1 MSIQDQR
8 AALAQVATIISG
20 LATEVRDVKDVL
32 GDHRDLRDVSTIRV
46 EHAELRLDNAIIE
59 LGAALFALESLAAII
74 GDKPLLLPLLRTFT
88 RHGDA
93 PPEGVTALSYANHGK
108 TDYVV
113 RNPAGGWDLTQSLEA
128 VLPATPGA
136 AWRLTVK
143 HINVTMTEVRR

>member
-8 AALAQVATIISG
+8 AALAQVATIIGG

-59 LGAALFALESLAAII
+59 LGAALFALESLAAIV
-74 GDKPLLLPLLRTFT
+74 GDKPLLPPPLRTYM
-88 RHGDA
+88 RDNDE
-93 PPEGVTALSYANHGK
+93 PPETVTALSYANHGK

-113 RNPAGGWDLTQSLEA
+113 RNPAGGWDLTHSLEA

-136 AWRLTVK
+136 AWRPTVR